1 MIESRRYDPGPP
13 PSRGEG
19 VACSVRTQCKV
30 LVYQFTRAFLHVSM
44 PHGQNTL
51 FFFAL
56 LTIVIFRGALHQ
68 VQPSATTPLGD
79 PCGMGVGVWN
89 DVDGPQCTTQV
100 SRPPPPSH
108 PWEGREVA
116 LVSRGTTVPLSHRIP
131 PWLLGRPTGCPPLA
145 GFLNPPPSAPTQ
157 RVDDKPPH
165 PRVEDS
171 LLKRRTHA
179 CTWTYPPAYSFSLY
193 GAPPPLPPSS
203 SCVG

>member
-1 MIESRRYDPGPP
+1 MGCAGRSVRFLRNVWGILPFVGTTTVRGLPSGPHNGGGGGTWRYDPGPP

-116 LVSRGTTVPLSHRIP
+116 EATVVSRGTTVPLSHRIP
-131 PWLLGRPTGCPPLA
+131 PWLLGSPVNSNRQK
-145 GFLNPPPSAPTQ
+145 S
-157 RVDDKPPH
+157 
-165 PRVEDS
+165 
-171 LLKRRTHA
+171 
-179 CTWTYPPAYSFSLY
+179 
-193 GAPPPLPPSS
+193 
-203 SCVG
+203 